1 MSNTSENLSNIN
13 SNLKFKTFKTA
24 NLVEYA
30 RNPRKNDAVVDR
42 MVGCIKEFGFRI
54 PIVAKSDGTVVDGH
68 LRLKAAR
75 KLGLSEVPVVIADDL
90 SEAQIKAFRLLAN
103 QSANWAEWNE
113 ELLKLELEELK
124 EMNFDLELTGFDLD
138 EISEIL
144 KNDVEEK
151 ASESNEEEPLQE
163 PKIIS
168 KLGDLWILGNHRLLC
183 GNSTS
188 ESDVRKLMNGQLAD
202 VVFTDPPYNVKVSNI
217 SGINK
222 EHKHAEFLMASGEMS
237 EEEFIEFLSKIF
249 HNLALFSNDGSLHYV
264 CMDWKHVYEIIT
276 AGKKNYDALKQ
287 LCIWNKGV
295 GGMGN
300 FYRSQHEL
308 IFVFKN
314 GKEEKPFYGNR
325 SNVWDYPGMNSFA
338 TENRDELLASH
349 PTVKSLPLVKDAILD
364 ASNEGDLVLDLF
376 GGSGTTLIAAEETNR
391 KCFMMELEPK
401 YVDTIIRRWQ
411 QVVASKDSLREGKKV
426 IHAKTGKTFEEIS
439 IERFVA

>member
-1 MSNTSENLSNIN
+1 MSNVPENLSNIN
-13 SNLKFKTFKTA
+13 NNLKFKTFKTA
-24 NLVEYA
+24 DLVEYE
-30 RNPRKNDAVVDR
+30 RNPRKNDEVVDK

-188 ESDVRKLMNGQLAD
+188 ESDVRKLLKVTMLLLNFISVKCTFMVMVLRRILAKHLNGL
-202 VVFTDPPYNVKVSNI
+202 K
-217 SGINK
+217 K
-222 EHKHAEFLMASGEMS
+222 RMKMA
-237 EEEFIEFLSKIF
+237 
-249 HNLALFSNDGSLHYV
+249 
-264 CMDWKHVYEIIT
+264 
-276 AGKKNYDALKQ
+276 
-287 LCIWNKGV
+287 
-295 GGMGN
+295 
-300 FYRSQHEL
+300 
-308 IFVFKN
+308 
-314 GKEEKPFYGNR
+314 
-325 SNVWDYPGMNSFA
+325 
-338 TENRDELLASH
+338 
-349 PTVKSLPLVKDAILD
+349 
-364 ASNEGDLVLDLF
+364 
-376 GGSGTTLIAAEETNR
+376 
-391 KCFMMELEPK
+391 
-401 YVDTIIRRWQ
+401 
-411 QVVASKDSLREGKKV
+411 
-426 IHAKTGKTFEEIS
+426 
-439 IERFVA
+439 

>member
-24 NLVEYA
+24 DLIEYA
-30 RNPRKNDAVVDR
+30 RNPRKNDAVVDK

-54 PIVAKSDGTVVDGH
+54 PIVAKSDGSIVDGH
-68 LRLKAAR
+68 LRLKAAK
-75 KLGLSEVPVVIADDL
+75 KLGLKEVPVVLADDL
-90 SEAQIKAFRLLAN
+90 TEAQIKAFRLVAN
-103 QSANWAEWNE
+103 QSANWAEWDE

-124 EMNFDLELTGFDLD
+124 EMNFDLGLTGFDLD

-144 KNDVEEK
+144 KTDEST
-151 ASESNEEEPLQE
+151 SESNDEEPQKE
-163 PKIIS
+163 MKIVS

-222 EHKHAEFLMASGEMS
+222 EHKHAEFLMASGEMT

-249 HNLALFSNDGSLHYV
+249 HNLASFSKNGSLHYV

-314 GKEEKPFYGNR
+314 GKEEKPFHGNR
-325 SNVWDYPGMNSFA
+325 SNVWNYPGMNSFA

-364 ASNEGDLVLDLF
+364 ASDEGDLVLDLF

-391 KCFMMELEPK
+391 KCCMMELEPK
-401 YVDTIIRRWQ
+401 YCDVIIRRWQ
-411 QVVASKDSLREGKKV
+411 QL
-426 IHAKTGKTFEEIS
+426 TGQIAVHENGGTFEEIS
-439 IERFVA
+439 AERLAA

>member
-1 MSNTSENLSNIN
+1 MSNVLENLSSIN

-24 NLVEYA
+24 DLVEYV
-30 RNPRKNDAVVDR
+30 RNPRKNNEVVDK

-75 KLGLSEVPVVIADDL
+75 KLGLEEVPVVIADDL

-151 ASESNEEEPLQE
+151 ASESNEEEPQKE
-163 PKIIS
+163 VKIVS

-188 ESDVRKLMNGQLAD
+188 ESDVRKLMDDQLAD

-222 EHKHAEFLMASGEMS
+222 EHKHSEFLMASGEMS

-249 HNLALFSNDGSLHYV
+249 QNLVAFSKNGSLHYI

-314 GKEEKPFYGNR
+314 GKDEKPFHGNR
-325 SNVWDYPGMNSFA
+325 SNVWIYPGMNSFA

-364 ASNEGDLVLDLF
+364 ASDEGDLVLDLF

-401 YVDTIIRRWQ
+401 YVDTIIRRWMNLT
-411 QVVASKDSLREGKKV
+411 DRRV
-426 IHAKTGKTFEEIS
+426 IHAETGKAFEDIS
-439 IERFVA
+439 AKRFVA

>member
-1 MSNTSENLSNIN
+1 MSNVPENLSNIN

-24 NLVEYA
+24 DLVEYA
-30 RNPRKNDAVVDR
+30 RNPRKNDEVVDK

-151 ASESNEEEPLQE
+151 VSESNEEEPQQE
-163 PKIIS
+163 LEIVS
-168 KLGDLWILGNHRLLC
+168 QLGDLWILGNHRLLC
-183 GNSTS
+183 GNSTN
-188 ESDVRKLMNGQLAD
+188 ESDVRKLMDDQLAD

-249 HNLALFSNDGSLHYV
+249 QNLAVFSENGSLHYI
-264 CMDWKHVYEIIT
+264 CMDWKHVYEIMT
-276 AGKKNYDALKQ
+276 AGKKNYDVLKQ

-314 GKEEKPFYGNR
+314 GKDEKPFHGNR
-325 SNVWDYPGMNSFA
+325 SNVWTYPGMNSFA

-364 ASNEGDLVLDLF
+364 ASDEGDLVLDLF

-401 YVDTIIRRWQ
+401 YCDVIIKRWQ
-411 QVVASKDSLREGKKV
+411 QLMGQIAVREN
-426 IHAKTGKTFEEIS
+426 GKTFEEIS
-439 IERFVA
+439 AERLAA

>member
-24 NLVEYA
+24 DLIEYA
-30 RNPRKNDAVVDR
+30 ENPRKNDAVVDK

-75 KLGLSEVPVVIADDL
+75 KLGLEKVPVVIADDL
-90 SEAQIKAFRLLAN
+90 SEAQIKAFRLVAN
-103 QSANWAEWNE
+103 QSANWAEWDE

-124 EMNFDLELTGFDLD
+124 EMNFDLGLTGFDLD

-144 KNDVEEK
+144 KTDEST
-151 ASESNEEEPLQE
+151 SELDEEEPQKE
-163 PKIIS
+163 IKIVS

-188 ESDVRKLMNGQLAD
+188 ESDVRKLMNDQLAD
-202 VVFTDPPYNVKVSNI
+202 MVFTDPPYNVKVSNI

-222 EHKHAEFLMASGEMS
+222 EHKHAEFLMASGEMT
-237 EEEFIEFLSKIF
+237 EEEFIGFLSKIF
-249 HNLALFSNDGSLHYV
+249 HNLVLFSNDGSLHYV

-314 GKEEKPFYGNR
+314 GKEKKPFYGNR
-325 SNVWDYPGMNSFA
+325 SNVWNYPGMNSFA

-349 PTVKSLPLVKDAILD
+349 PTVKSLPLVKEAILD

-376 GGSGTTLIAAEETNR
+376 GGSGTTLIAAEEINR
-391 KCFMMELEPK
+391 KCCMMELEPK
-401 YVDTIIRRWQ
+401 YVDTIIRRWMNLT
-411 QVVASKDSLREGKKV
+411 DLRV
-426 IHAKTGKTFEEIS
+426 IHAETGKAFEDIS
-439 IERFVA
+439 AERFVA

>member
-24 NLVEYA
+24 DLIEYA
-30 RNPRKNDAVVDR
+30 GNPRKNDAVVDK

-75 KLGLSEVPVVIADDL
+75 KLGLEEVPVVIADDL
-90 SEAQIKAFRLLAN
+90 SEAQIKAFRLVAN
-103 QSANWAEWNE
+103 QSANWAEWDE

-124 EMNFDLELTGFDLD
+124 EMNFDLGLTGFDLD

-144 KNDVEEK
+144 KTDEST
-151 ASESNEEEPLQE
+151 SELDEEEPQKE
-163 PKIIS
+163 IKIVS

-188 ESDVRKLMNGQLAD
+188 ESDVRKLMNDQLAD
-202 VVFTDPPYNVKVSNI
+202 MVFTDPPYNVKVSNI

-222 EHKHAEFLMASGEMS
+222 EHKHAEFLMASGEMT
-237 EEEFIEFLSKIF
+237 EEEFIGFLSKIF
-249 HNLALFSNDGSLHYV
+249 HNLVLFSNDGSLHYV

-276 AGKKNYDALKQ
+276 AGKKNYNALKQ
-287 LCIWNKGV
+287 LCIWSKGT

-314 GKEEKPFYGNR
+314 GKEEKLFHGNR
-325 SNVWDYPGMNSFA
+325 SNVWNYPGMNSFA

-391 KCFMMELEPK
+391 KCCMMELEPK
-401 YVDTIIRRWQ
+401 YVDTIIRRWMNLT
-411 QVVASKDSLREGKKV
+411 DLRV
-426 IHAKTGKTFEEIS
+426 IHAETGKAFEDIS
-439 IERFVA
+439 AERFVA

>member
-1 MSNTSENLSNIN
+1 MSNVPENLSNIN
-13 SNLKFKTFKTA
+13 SSLKFKTFKTA
-24 NLVEYA
+24 DLVEYA
-30 RNPRKNDAVVDR
+30 RNPRKNDAEVDK

-75 KLGLSEVPVVIADDL
+75 KLGLTEVPVVIADDL
-90 SEAQIKAFRLLAN
+90 SEAQIKAFRLIAN

-151 ASESNEEEPLQE
+151 ASESNEEEPQKE
-163 PKIIS
+163 VKIVS

-188 ESDVRKLMNGQLAD
+188 ESDVRKLMNDQLAD

-249 HNLALFSNDGSLHYV
+249 HNLASFSKNGSLHYV

-276 AGKKNYDALKQ
+276 AGKKNYDTLKQ

-314 GKEEKPFYGNR
+314 GKDEKPFHGNR
-325 SNVWDYPGMNSFA
+325 SNVWNYPGMNSFA

-391 KCFMMELEPK
+391 KCCMMELEPK
-401 YVDTIIRRWQ
+401 YCDVIIKRWQ
-411 QVVASKDSLREGKKV
+411 QLTDQIAVREN
-426 IHAKTGKTFEEIS
+426 GKTFEEIS
-439 IERFVA
+439 AERLAA